1 MNAIMNL
8 KQMFP
13 RDVWFDIFLGVL
25 VFGSVVTSIA
35 YKTSLFNIL
44 LILSACYIW
53 SKSIFKK
60 NGTDVSL
67 VVKIWSFSLLI
78 YSLFWFFSLF
88 NTVGSTSQDYEKP
101 AKILVCAFIGYQL
114 GKRQILWVFLSY
126 GMALCI
132 ILAVIFALDH
142 SYTRLEYA
150 MNAGTAAYLLLIP
163 VLFCLTNLIFNRS
176 VGQLEWV
183 FSFIAVIGGLWAL
196 TETQTR
202 GAFVVLLCYFSVILP
217 IKITSYI
224 KNKKMESNSRN
235 TNGLAKP
242 IAIAIAIA
250 VAVAIPASTELQEKY
265 SNAVVKIEERIK
277 KASNEISRIQGGDDF
292 YGSIGARIALYHV
305 GIEALKS
312 PTLLGGGENSL
323 TNLTGY
329 ISSMENPAR
338 YEFLKRHLH
347 FHNQFLD
354 LYTKRGV
361 LGFLAFLAYLFAPL
375 FFANSHQRLYLL
387 SAILPLSVGGMIETP
402 FNSSNF
408 VTFYPLYVTFIL
420 VAVRPRSVEPEFN
433 RPVTS

>member
-1 MNAIMNL
+1 MKAIMHL

-35 YKTSLFNIL
+35 YKTSVFNIL
-44 LILSACYIW
+44 LILSACFIW

-67 VVKIWSFSLLI
+67 VVKIWSFSLVI

-88 NTVGSTSQDYEKP
+88 NTVGSSSQDYEKP
-101 AKILVCAFIGYQL
+101 AKILFCAFIGYQL
-114 GKRQILWVFLSY
+114 GKRQIRWAFLSY
-126 GMALCI
+126 GMVLCI
-132 ILAVIFALDH
+132 ILAVMFALDH
-142 SYTRLEYA
+142 KYSRLEYG

-163 VLFCLTNLIFNRS
+163 VLFCLTNLIFNRG

-202 GAFVVLLCYFSVILP
+202 GALVVLICYFLAILP
-217 IKITSYI
+217 IKIASHI
-224 KNKKMESNSRN
+224 KNKKMEFHKGN

-242 IAIAIAIA
+242 IAVAVAVA
-250 VAVAIPASTELQEKY
+250 VAVAIPTSTELQEKY
-265 SNAVVKIEERIK
+265 SNAMVKIEKRIK
-277 KASNEISRIQGGDDF
+277 STSKEISRIQGGNDF

-323 TNLTGY
+323 ANLTGY
-329 ISSMENPAR
+329 INSMENPER

-361 LGFLAFLAYLFAPL
+361 LGFLSFLAYLFAPL
-375 FFANSHQRLYLL
+375 LFANSLQRLYLL
-387 SAILPLSVGGMIETP
+387 SAILPLAVGGMIETP

-420 VAVRPRSVEPEFN
+420 VAVRPRSVESKFN
-433 RPVTS
+433 RPGTS